1 MLAAMSNYSTLLF
14 EIRDNVGR
22 ITLNRPE
29 TGNVLNLQMAQEMM
43 EIALRCD
50 EDPKVRAVLLSGA
63 GKTFCAGGDLKSF
76 AAQGD
81 DNLPYHLKE
90 VTGWFHIA
98 LSRLARGNAPTVV
111 AVQGFAAG
119 GGLSLMCACDIVL
132 AAESAKFTVA
142 YTKIGLVPDC
152 SGSYFLPR
160 IVGLK
165 RALELTLTNR
175 IFSAQE
181 AAHWGIVT
189 RVVPDAELIAQA
201 EALAVQL
208 AAGPTL
214 AFGAAKRLLYSG
226 WTEPLE
232 TQMEFESRAIADMGR
247 TADAREGV
255 AAFLAKRKP
264 TFKGQ

>member
-1 MLAAMSNYSTLLF
+1 MTNYSTLLF
-14 EIRDNVGR
+14 DVRDNVGR

-29 TGNVLNLQMAQEMM
+29 TGNVLNLQMAKELM
-43 EIALRCD
+43 EVALRCD
-50 EDPKVRAVLLSGA
+50 EDPQVRAVLLSGA
-63 GKTFCAGGDLKSF
+63 GKSFCAGGDLKSF

-81 DNLPYHLKE
+81 ANLPYHLKE
-90 VTGWFHIA
+90 VTIPFHVA
-98 LSRLARGNAPTVV
+98 VARLTHSKAPVV
-111 AVQGFAAG
+111 AAVHGAAAG
-119 GGLSLMCACDIVL
+119 GGFSLMCACDLVL
-132 AAESAKFTVA
+132 AAESTKFTVA
-142 YTKIGLVPDC
+142 YTKIGLTPDG

-189 RVVPDAELIAQA
+189 RVVPDTELMAQA

-208 AAGPTL
+208 AAGPTM
-214 AFGAAKRLLYSG
+214 AFGAAKRLLHSG

-232 TQMEFESRAIADMGR
+232 TQMDLESRSIADMGR
-247 TADAREGV
+247 TADAREGI
-255 AAFLAKRKP
+255 ASFLAKRQP
-264 TFKGQ
+264 TYKGR